1 MPQARPGP
9 PRSWRM
15 RTWGGLPAVFWRL
28 VITLIPGRGLAC
40 LYLAL
45 AYYAARGRHLDASQ
59 VAFVLAAFG
68 IGGAAGPPIA
78 GWAADRVGP
87 RKVIVAGN
95 VAAWAAYTAAGMAR
109 SAVALAAGAAAG
121 GLGFAMWRAGAPSLA
136 GPA

>member
-1 MPQARPGP
+1 MLLAAPVAAPAAELVPVTVGTMPQARPDP

-45 AYYAARGRHLDASQ
+45 AYYAARARHLDASQ

-68 IGGAAGPPIA
+68 IGWAAGPP
-78 GWAADRVGP
+78 
-87 RKVIVAGN
+87 VA
-95 VAAWAAYTAAGMAR
+95 
-109 SAVALAAGAAAG
+109 SSKP
-121 GLGFAMWRAGAPSLA
+121 APSR
-136 GPA
+136 